1 MYSQVAAQHLDRAWW
16 EKKDIV
22 KASLVPYGEEFY
34 TLDNK
39 AMMVKVFATFEQTG
53 GKVLGQ
59 AQLKT
64 VMSKIRG
71 DIRLKVWK
79 ANAKVTASRS
89 VSTSRVGH
97 WQPVMQPRLLAR
109 SPAALLARVRLP
121 LQGVRGRLVAVGD
134 SVNAAVVVLAFAL
147 VKAVEEAE
155 VEKQRRR
162 ALEFHRSI
170 EKGVRRGET
179 NITASQ
185 SLSEAKARYLR
196 DFRKLDRVIRRR
208 HRKKF
213 NVGTDQKTVVALYE
227 EKELARRRHQQLQQ
241 IATSREKTYRKGK
254 FPPRSIARKWL
265 LRTEDL
271 YSRMT
276 IDVAE
281 HIMKH
286 NDYIPCELEELLDRG
301 IYEFSADEALGSEA
315 SRYRNTR
322 ILAKR
327 RKSKRGAEE
336 MNDSLSESAAKKR
349 RTCIGESDNLSY

>member
-1 MYSQVAAQHLDRAWW
+1 MR
-16 EKKDIV
+16 
-22 KASLVPYGEEFY
+22 
-34 TLDNK
+34 
-39 AMMVKVFATFEQTG
+39 
-53 GKVLGQ
+53 
-59 AQLKT
+59 
-64 VMSKIRG
+64 
-71 DIRLKVWK
+71 
-79 ANAKVTASRS
+79 
-89 VSTSRVGH
+89 
-97 WQPVMQPRLLAR
+97 
-109 SPAALLARVRLP
+109 RVRATT
-121 LQGVRGRLVAVGD
+121 QADIEFRQHERLVQARLQHRD
-134 SVNAAVVVLAFAL
+134 PAFCEALA
-147 VKAVEEAE
+147 KAVEEAE
-155 VEKQRRR
+155 VEKQRRL

-213 NVGTDQKTVVALYE
+213 NAGTDQKTVVALYE

-276 IDVAE
+276 IEVAE

-286 NDYIPCELEELLDRG
+286 NDYIPCELEELLDRK

-322 ILAKR
+322 ILAKKK
-327 RKSKRGAEE
+327 KSKRAAEE